1 MYPDVI
7 NLRPAVMVLLAGTN
21 DIARNTGPATL
32 AMIQDNFRA
41 MADLAQTH
49 NIKVVIC
56 SLLPVSDYTNRKQTA
71 QRPPSDILILNEWL
85 KKFADQIHAVYAD
98 YYSALADPSGFLKDG
113 YSGDGLH
120 PNDKGYAL
128 MAPIVQSA
136 IEQVQK

>member
-1 MYPDVI
+1 
-7 NLRPAVMVLLAGTN
+7 
-21 DIARNTGPATL
+21 
-32 AMIQDNFRA
+32 
-41 MADLAQTH
+41 
-49 NIKVVIC
+49 
-56 SLLPVSDYTNRKQTA
+56 LPVSDYTNRKQTA